1 MHSSE
6 LDLTKPTNLFE
17 HSESTGAIRS
27 RIPVYKDL
35 LPPCNRSCPAGE
47 NIQAWLADAQAGNYY
62 AAFQKLA
69 EDNPF
74 PAISGRICVHP
85 CETGCNR
92 THIDETV
99 NIHAVERFI
108 GDKAIEENWKIEYK
122 AIPSGKRVLIVGA
135 GPAGLSAAYHLTRMG
150 HAVEI
155 YEARDQPGGLL
166 HFGIPSYRLP
176 SAIRDAEIGRLKSMG
191 VGFHFNRKVYDVL
204 AEKQLGRF
212 DAVFLGLGAQA
223 SRREAIVLHN
233 PVPVLDAFKVLY
245 ALAIGQTPDLG
256 SSIIIYGGGKLALYL
271 SRVMRRL
278 GITSKVLYSGDK
290 KLMPAYD
297 FEADDAIA
305 EGIEVQ
311 LLRSIRQID
320 GSQFT
325 VEIMQPDKG
334 KITGTGTYETLEA
347 DTLILATGQES
358 DTAFLQNADGIVLKE
373 DGTIVVDEGRMTG
386 YPGIFAGGDVVGG
399 ERGVVIAIGHGRKAA
414 KYIDAYL
421 QGAEYQK
428 PEKHGTAM
436 FRKMHLWYK
445 TDAPQQEQDKLPPVV
460 AVKSFEEVVAG
471 LSEKEARYES
481 MRCLSCG
488 NCFECDGCYGACPED
503 AIIKLGPGKR
513 YKFDYDACT
522 GCAVCYEQCPCFAI
536 EMEQDGGMA

>member
-1 MHSSE
+1 MRSPDM
-6 LDLTKPTNLFE
+6 DLTKPTNLFE
-17 HSESTGAIRS
+17 HGESAGAIRS
-27 RIPVYKDL
+27 RIPVYRDF

-62 AAFQKLA
+62 AAFQKLV

-74 PAISGRICVHP
+74 PSISGRICVHP

-99 NIHAVERFI
+99 NIHAIERFI
-108 GDKAIEENWKIEYK
+108 GDKAIEEKWEI
-122 AIPSGKRVLIVGA
+122 AFATPPDGKRVLVIGA

-150 HAVEI
+150 HTVEI

-176 SAIRDAEIGRLKSMG
+176 PEIRDAEIERLKEMG
-191 VGFHFNRKVYDVL
+191 IRFHFNRKVHDVL
-204 AEKQLGRF
+204 AEKLLGRF

-223 SRREAIVLHN
+223 SKKEAIVLHN

-245 ALAIGQTPDLG
+245 ALAIGQVPNLG
-256 SSIIIYGGGKLALYL
+256 KSVIVYGGGKLALYI

-278 GITSKVLYSGDK
+278 GVDSRVLYSGDK

-305 EGIEVQ
+305 EGIDVQ

-320 GSQFT
+320 GNNFT
-325 VEIMQPDKG
+325 VEIMQLDTG
-334 KITGTGTYETLEA
+334 KITGTGTFETLEA
-347 DTLILATGQES
+347 DTLILATGQEA
-358 DTAFLQNADGIVLKE
+358 DTAFLQNADGIGLKE

-421 QGAEYQK
+421 KGVVYQK
-428 PEKHGTAM
+428 PAKHGTAL

-445 TDAPQQEQDKLPPVV
+445 TDAPQQEQEKLPPAL

-522 GCAVCYEQCPCFAI
+522 GCSVCFEQCPCFAI
-536 EMEQDGGMA
+536 EMIPEP